1 MWSELQVHAAQRV
14 GRRVARHAALRD
26 RGVEAAA
33 LELVRAVR
41 PREPTPLVDV
51 TLLVDEE
58 RSRKAGIS
66 EDHPTS
72 RTAGT
77 ATTNRPPQLFTTDIC
92 SVISPERFHGRIS
105 T

>member
-1 MWSELQVHAAQRV
+1 M
-14 GRRVARHAALRD
+14 
-26 RGVEAAA
+26 
-33 LELVRAVR
+33 
-41 PREPTPLVDV
+41 
-51 TLLVDEE
+51 TLLVDEK